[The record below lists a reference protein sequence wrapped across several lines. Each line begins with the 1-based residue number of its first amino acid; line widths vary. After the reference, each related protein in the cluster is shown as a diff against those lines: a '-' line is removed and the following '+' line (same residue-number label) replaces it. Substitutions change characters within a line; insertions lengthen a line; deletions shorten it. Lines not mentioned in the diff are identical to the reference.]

1 MSKVPLS
8 LAYGRNVRNSAV
20 LDGVAKAQGVDFCV
34 SEVHAAELFW
44 RQFERAEFD
53 VSELSISSLLISIDH
68 GNAEY
73 IGIPAFSSR
82 TFFHTRM
89 LVRSD
94 SGIETPADLVGKRI
108 GIPEYQQTGALWV
121 RQALQEEFG
130 VAPDQMEWWMG
141 RSKNFS
147 HGGSTDFRVP
157 NGVTMHYVAQD
168 DDLGS
173 MIVRGELDALG
184 MYVRN
189 TLVDRSTIDLDSDA
203 RVRTLFPDPIA
214 EGIRYYRKTGIYPIN
229 HTLAI
234 RRSLV
239 EKYPWLPQNLYN
251 AFVESKRIGEAKLRN
266 DTFDYVAAG
275 CMSVSGEDPMPYGY
289 VANRRLLDTLR
300 RCSFE
305 QGLTS
310 RLIDPEEVWV
320 PSMLTL

>member
-1 MSKVPLS
+1 MSKLQLS
-8 LAYGRNVRNSAV
+8 LAYGRNARNAAV
-20 LDGVAKAQGVDFCV
+20 LDGTVKIEGVDLLV

-68 GNAEY
+68 GAPEY
-73 IGIPAFSSR
+73 VGIPVFSSR

-89 LVRSD
+89 LVSAD
-94 SGIETPADLVGKRI
+94 SGIERPEDLVGKRI

-121 RQALQEEFG
+121 RQALQDEFG
-130 VAPDQMEWWMG
+130 VAPGQMEWWMG

-157 NGVTMHYVAQD
+157 DGVTMHYVSED

-173 MIVRGELDALG
+173 MILRGDLDALG

-189 TLVDRSTIDLDSDA
+189 TLVDRSTVDLESDG
-203 RVRTLFPDPIA
+203 RVRTLFPDPVA
-214 EGIRYYRKTGIYPIN
+214 ESIRYFEKTGIYPIN

-251 AFVESKRIGEAKLRN
+251 AFAESKRIGEARLRA
-266 DTFDYVAAG
+266 DAADYVVAG
-275 CMSVSGEDPMPYGY
+275 AMTIGASDVMPYGY
-289 VANRRLLDTLR
+289 VANTHVLDTLR

-310 RLIDPEEVWV
+310 RVIEPGEVWI
-320 PSMLTL
+320 STMLGQ